1 MENHFNAITSS
12 HRLGCSTPT
21 GTGVLF
27 EDKLALHEGSAG
39 TGGALAADFP
49 EDASPAADAQSHKH
63 HVSFQEPSGPD
74 SQGSDD
80 AGGAQTGADQ
90 AERRQ
95 AALDSVLNPQTAQW
109 ERYPEVPCLTA
120 FTAASRLHCRCV
132 YAMLRVMLPGQGP
145 GLPFIISSGSD
156 CPAAAWGKRRGADG
170 QRRQQRLRR
179 QRQQVPRHAAAG
191 AGAPTGQHRRGGVRA
206 QLLDPCLLC

>member
-1 MENHFNAITSS
+1 MMENHLSAITLG

-80 AGGAQTGADQ
+80 AGDDAGDAQTGADQ
-90 AERRQ
+90 AERGQ

-109 ERYPEVPCLTA
+109 ERYPEVPSQDLHSSTNTALLGAAQGAGGFVFGTATCKPHDLQRLCLILQRGASGAVRTA
-120 FTAASRLHCRCV
+120 SGV
-132 YAMLRVMLPGQGP
+132 
-145 GLPFIISSGSD
+145 SSGSD
-156 CPAAAWGKRRGADG
+156 GSGSKYLVMP
-170 QRRQQRLRR
+170 QPVL
-179 QRQQVPRHAAAG
+179 VPRLG
-191 AGAPTGQHRRGGVRA
+191 STDEEGCVLSG
-206 QLLDPCLLC
+206 